1 VAEWKPLLD
10 DFRAPGDELAY
21 VLRVYGEDGNF
32 DETRPQPLWVVNGET
47 SPADATE
54 VEDEPNLLA
63 AYGEN
68 RLGLHNIGLSSGTVS
83 VHGNNVPDG
92 HEVWVA
98 GRPIPVDENGS
109 FVAEEILPQGA
120 HTVEVAVL
128 DQEGAGELYLRDM
141 EFENNDWFYVGMAD
155 LTVSANDAN
164 GPIDLLQGQESQY
177 RYDSNVDGRLAFFV
191 NGTFGDHWKVTASA
205 DTREGPVEDL
215 FSNFLNK
222 SPDSLFRRI
231 DSDYYYPTFG
241 DDSTV
246 QELAPTMGKFFVR
259 VANND
264 NYGQWGNFKI
274 AYMNNELAR
283 VDRGLYGANMH
294 FESEGATEFGDKR
307 LMVDAFAAEPGTV
320 GSREEFRG
328 TGGSLYFLRNQ
339 DLLVGSERLRIEIR
353 DKASG
358 IVTGVINLTPGID
371 YDIDYLQGR
380 ILLTEPL
387 ASTSD
392 DNLLVRSGAL
402 SGDEAYLVARYEYT
416 PGFDDVDAVSL
427 GGQAHYWVATVR
439 IAA

>member
-1 VAEWKPLLD
+1 
-10 DFRAPGDELAY
+10 
-21 VLRVYGEDGNF
+21 
-32 DETRPQPLWVVNGET
+32 
-47 SPADATE
+47 
-54 VEDEPNLLA
+54 
-63 AYGEN
+63 
-68 RLGLHNIGLSSGTVS
+68 
-83 VHGNNVPDG
+83 
-92 HEVWVA
+92 
-98 GRPIPVDENGS
+98 
-109 FVAEEILPQGA
+109 
-120 HTVEVAVL
+120 
-128 DQEGAGELYLRDM
+128 M
-141 EFENNDWFYVGMAD
+141 
-155 LTVSANDAN
+155 
-164 GPIDLLQGQESQY
+164 
-177 RYDSNVDGRLAFFV
+177 
-191 NGTFGDHWKVTASA
+191 TASA

-259 VANND
+259 VANDD
-264 NYGQWGNFKI
+264 NYGQWGNFKV

-283 VDRGLYGANMH
+283 VDRGLYGVNAH
-294 FESEGATEFGDKR
+294 YESEGATEFGDKR
-307 LMVDAFAAEPGTV
+307 LAIDGFAAEPGTV

-328 TGGSLYFLRNQ
+328 TGGSLYFLKHQ
-339 DLLVGSERLRIEIR
+339 DLLVGSERLRIEVR

-358 IVTGVINLTPGID
+358 IVTGVVNLTPGID

-416 PGFDDVDAVSL
+416 PGFDDIDAVSF
-427 GGQAHYWVATVR
+427 GGQAHYWVADLVR
-439 IAA
+439 LGVTSNVNEQNGEDSRLNAVDVTLKLAPDSWLKLQQARSEGLVSMPVRSNDGGFEFAGPGSEHGVVRYALERSRFD